1 MAFFVLCYLNE
12 FVFNNFFDQEDE
24 QKDNGSS
31 GINLSSSDEPVS
43 DPEELEMSHWSQETF
58 DTRLTK

>member
-1 MAFFVLCYLNE
+1 MNE
-12 FVFNNFFDQEDE
+12 FVFDNFFDQEDE

-31 GINLSSSDEPVS
+31 GINLSSSDEPDS
-43 DPEELEMSHWSQETF
+43 DPEELEMSHWSKETF